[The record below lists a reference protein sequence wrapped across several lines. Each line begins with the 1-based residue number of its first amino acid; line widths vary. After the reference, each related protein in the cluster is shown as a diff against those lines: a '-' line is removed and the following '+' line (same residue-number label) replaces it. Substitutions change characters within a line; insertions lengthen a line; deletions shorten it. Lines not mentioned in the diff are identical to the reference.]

1 VHQLRVDQ
9 DPVVIPRD
17 RHGKPLIAKPGT
29 GAPIYEGSKKN
40 VKAYFRASKFGEVL
54 EDQTNLTLWKIRM
67 AMHGLAKRP
76 DLYEQV
82 QRTPLTDKVILNR
95 IAEDAIEA
103 AGGAAA
109 ANVGTALHTLT
120 EAIDRG
126 EQVGVVPPAYAA
138 DLDAYVEQTRRF
150 KMLHIER
157 FMVCDELQVAG
168 TPDRLHIGKYSDSPE
183 WYGEP
188 QLQVGDL
195 KTSNSN
201 ISYQGMKFAIQL
213 GIYAHSDFYNPQS
226 GERTSP
232 GVVDQDVAVVYH
244 MPSGGGTCELIEVDV
259 RAGWEMALLARQVR
273 QARNQGRRLLTK
285 VEDRK
290 EAA

>member
-1 VHQLRVDQ
+1 MKAAQEPLQ
-9 DPVVIPRD
+9 IPRD
-17 RHGKPLIAKPGT
+17 RHGKPLIAKPGS
-29 GAPIYEGSKKN
+29 GAPIYEGKNKN

-67 AMHGLAKRP
+67 AMHGLVKRP

-82 QRTPLTDKVILNR
+82 QRTPLEDKVILNR

-150 KMLHIER
+150 RMLHIER

-168 TPDRLHIGKYSDSPE
+168 TPDRLHVKAFAHPRWDRP
-183 WYGEP
+183 
-188 QLQVGDL
+188 LQVGDL

-213 GIYAHSDFYNPQS
+213 GIYAHSEFYNPAT
-226 GERTSP
+226 GERESP
-232 GVVDQDVAVVYH
+232 GIVDQNIAVVYH
-244 MPSGGGTCELIEVDV
+244 MSAGSGTCELIEVDV
-259 RAGWEMALLARQVR
+259 SSGWEMALLARQVR
-273 QARNQGRRLLTK
+273 QARNQGRKLLTK
-285 VEDRK
+285 VESPV
-290 EAA
+290 AA

>member
-1 VHQLRVDQ
+1 MKAAQEPLQ
-9 DPVVIPRD
+9 IPRD
-17 RHGKPLIAKPGT
+17 RHGKPLIAKPGC
-29 GAPIYEGSKKN
+29 GAPIYEGKQKN

-67 AMHGLAKRP
+67 AMHGLTKRP

-82 QRTPLTDKVILNR
+82 QRTPLEDKVILNR

-120 EAIDRG
+120 EALDRG
-126 EQVGVVPPAYAA
+126 EEVGVVPPAYAA

-150 KMLHIER
+150 RMLHIER

-168 TPDRLHIGKYSDSPE
+168 TPDRLHVGKYSESPE
-183 WYGEP
+183 FYGEP
-188 QLQVGDL
+188 ALQVGDL

-201 ISYQGMKFAIQL
+201 IAYQGMKFAIQL
-213 GIYAHSDFYNPQS
+213 GIYAHSEFYNPLT
-226 GERTSP
+226 GERESP
-232 GVVDQDVAVVYH
+232 GIVDQNVALVYH
-244 MPSGGGTCELIEVDV
+244 MPAGSGTCELIEVDV
-259 RAGWEMALLARQVR
+259 SSGWEMALLARQVR

-285 VEDRK
+285 VET
-290 EAA
+290 AVAV

>member
-1 VHQLRVDQ
+1 MKAAQE
-9 DPVVIPRD
+9 PVEVPRQA
-17 RHGKPLIAKPGT
+17 RTGKPLIAKPGS
-29 GAPIYEGSKKN
+29 GAPIYEGRGKN

-126 EQVGVVPPAYAA
+126 EQVGVVPPAYAQ
-138 DLDAYVEQTRRF
+138 DLDAYIETTRRYR
-150 KMLHIER
+150 MLHIER
-157 FMVCDELQVAG
+157 FMVCDELSVAG
-168 TPDRLHIGKYSDSPE
+168 TPDRLH
-183 WYGEP
+183 
-188 QLQVGDL
+188 VDL
-195 KTSNSN
+195 
-201 ISYQGMKFAIQL
+201 
-213 GIYAHSDFYNPQS
+213 P
-226 GERTSP
+226 ERT
-232 GVVDQDVAVVYH
+232 
-244 MPSGGGTCELIEVDV
+244 
-259 RAGWEMALLARQVR
+259 
-273 QARNQGRRLLTK
+273 RRSL
-285 VEDRK
+285 R
-290 EAA
+290 

>member
-1 VHQLRVDQ
+1 MKAAQEPSQ
-9 DPVVIPRD
+9 IPRD
-17 RHGKPLIAKPGT
+17 RHGKPLIAKPGC
-29 GAPIYEGSKKN
+29 GAPIYEGKQKN

-67 AMHGLAKRP
+67 AMHGLVKRP

-82 QRTPLTDKVILNR
+82 QRTPLEDKVILNR

-150 KMLHIER
+150 RMLHIER
-157 FMVCDELQVAG
+157 FMVCDELSVAG
-168 TPDRLHIGKYSDSPE
+168 TPDRLHID
-183 WYGEP
+183 P
-188 QLQVGDL
+188 QDCLQVGDL

-201 ISYQGMKFAIQL
+201 IAYQGMKFAIQL
-213 GIYAHSDFYNPQS
+213 GIYAHSDFYNPLT
-226 GERTSP
+226 GERESP
-232 GVVDQDVAVVYH
+232 GIVDQNVAVVYH
-244 MPSGGGTCELIEVDV
+244 MPAGSGTCELIEVDV

>member
-9 DPVVIPRD
+9 EPVAIPRD

-29 GAPIYEGSKKN
+29 GAPIYEGKGKN

-67 AMHGLAKRP
+67 AMHGLTKRP

-82 QRTPLTDKVILNR
+82 QRTPLEDKVILNR

-126 EQVGVVPPAYAA
+126 EEVGVVPPAYAQ
-138 DLDAYVEQTRRF
+138 DLDAYREQTRRF
-150 KMLHIER
+150 RMLHIER
-157 FMVCDELQVAG
+157 FMVCDELEVAG
-168 TPDRLHIGKYSDSPE
+168 TPDRLHAIDLN
-183 WYGEP
+183 YGLTKR
-188 QLQVGDL
+188 LQVGDL

-201 ISYQGMKFAIQL
+201 INYQGMKFAVQL
-213 GIYAHSDFYNPQS
+213 GIYAHSDFYDPS
-226 GERTSP
+226 TGERTSP
-232 GVVDQDVAVVYH
+232 GSVDQNVAVVYH
-244 MPSGGGTCELIEVDV
+244 MPAGGGVCELIEVDV
-259 RAGWEMALLARQVR
+259 SAGWEMALLARQVR

>member
-1 VHQLRVDQ
+1 MKAAQEPLQ
-9 DPVVIPRD
+9 IPRD
-17 RHGKPLIAKPGT
+17 RHGKPLIAKPGC
-29 GAPIYEGSKKN
+29 GAPIYEGKGKN

-126 EQVGVVPPAYAA
+126 EEVGVVPPAYAA
-138 DLDAYVEQTRRF
+138 DLDAYREQTKRYR
-150 KMLHIER
+150 MLHIER
-157 FMVCDELQVAG
+157 FMVCDELSVAG
-168 TPDRLHIGKYSDSPE
+168 TPDRLHVDLTSGYQH
-183 WYGEP
+183 P
-188 QLQVGDL
+188 QIGDL

-201 ISYQGMKFAIQL
+201 IDYQGMKFAIQL
-213 GIYAHSDFYNPQS
+213 GIYAHSEFYNPQS
-226 GERTSP
+226 GERESP
-232 GVVDQDVAVVYH
+232 GSVDQNVAVVYH
-244 MPSGGGTCELIEVDV
+244 MPAGGGTCELIEVDV
-259 RAGWEMALLARQVR
+259 SAGWEMALLARQVR